1 MRATASR
8 TNNYQF
14 RNQDTKALRLKYL
27 RGLPN
32 VTLMLQNGYS
42 HADSAQLQDIYG
54 ENMILASED
63 FGASSKPL
71 QDSSTD
77 AMDTNGTNFTRS
89 TSDSCTLSLIASA
102 VLVAT
107 DFDDS
112 QQELSIT
119 ALDAVD
125 AYARKTGLE
134 FDEFFSTREF
144 DKYIKTCLW
153 NKKNNLGN
161 KIKKK
166 YHIRSYVSISEN
178 PDISTGSGIPTQVP
192 LEVDGLTVSA
202 DDAPLTPCQTGCR
215 SCRTRHAYHQA

>member
-1 MRATASR
+1 MLT
-8 TNNYQF
+8 
-14 RNQDTKALRLKYL
+14 DTQWNKLHKKYKRLMYA
-27 RGLPN
+27 
-32 VTLMLQNGYS
+32 VS
-42 HADSAQLQDIYG
+42 HRIGGD
-54 ENMILASED
+54 
-63 FGASSKPL
+63 K
-71 QDSSTD
+71 
-77 AMDTNGTNFTRS
+77 
-89 TSDSCTLSLIASA
+89 
-102 VLVAT
+102 VAT

-166 YHIRSYVSISEN
+166 YHIRSYVSTSEN
-178 PDISTGSGIPTQVP
+178 PDIFSTGSGTTYASSS
-192 LEVDGLTVSA
+192 LEVDAPTVSA
-202 DDAPLTPCQTGCR
+202 FDDAPLDPLARQIAEAVEQDMRIIKPDGSLNISKLSRQLNTTKQEVRNAISRLKTQLEDYNDER
-215 SCRTRHAYHQA
+215 V

>member
-1 MRATASR
+1 MLT
-8 TNNYQF
+8 
-14 RNQDTKALRLKYL
+14 DTQWDKLHKKYKRLMYA
-27 RGLPN
+27 
-32 VTLMLQNGYS
+32 VS
-42 HADSAQLQDIYG
+42 HRIGGDKVG
-54 ENMILASED
+54 
-63 FGASSKPL
+63 
-71 QDSSTD
+71 
-77 AMDTNGTNFTRS
+77 
-89 TSDSCTLSLIASA
+89 
-102 VLVAT
+102 T

-134 FDEFFSTREF
+134 FDEFFDTREF

-178 PDISTGSGIPTQVP
+178 PDIFSTGSGTTYASSS
-192 LEVDGLTVSA
+192 LEVDAPTVSA
-202 DDAPLTPCQTGCR
+202 FDDAPLDPLARQVAEAVEQDMRIIKPDGSLNISKLSRQLNTTKQEVRNAISRLKTQLEDYNDE
-215 SCRTRHAYHQA
+215 SV

>member
-1 MRATASR
+1 MLTDDQW
-8 TNNYQF
+8 NKLHKKY
-14 RNQDTKALRLKYL
+14 KRLMYA
-27 RGLPN
+27 
-32 VTLMLQNGYS
+32 VS
-42 HADSAQLQDIYG
+42 HRIGGD
-54 ENMILASED
+54 
-63 FGASSKPL
+63 K
-71 QDSSTD
+71 
-77 AMDTNGTNFTRS
+77 
-89 TSDSCTLSLIASA
+89 
-102 VLVAT
+102 VAT

-134 FDEFFSTREF
+134 FDEFFPTREF

-178 PDISTGSGIPTQVP
+178 PDIFSTGSGSTYASSS
-192 LEVDGLTVSA
+192 LEVDAPTVSA
-202 DDAPLTPCQTGCR
+202 FDDAPLDPLARQVAEAVEQDMRIIKPDGSLNISKLSRQLNTTKQEVRNAISRLKTQLEDYNEGL
-215 SCRTRHAYHQA
+215 

>member
-1 MRATASR
+1 MLT
-8 TNNYQF
+8 
-14 RNQDTKALRLKYL
+14 DTQWNKLHKKYKRLMYA
-27 RGLPN
+27 
-32 VTLMLQNGYS
+32 VS
-42 HADSAQLQDIYG
+42 HRIGGD
-54 ENMILASED
+54 
-63 FGASSKPL
+63 K
-71 QDSSTD
+71 
-77 AMDTNGTNFTRS
+77 
-89 TSDSCTLSLIASA
+89 
-102 VLVAT
+102 VAT

-144 DKYIKTCLW
+144 DKYIKTWLW

-178 PDISTGSGIPTQVP
+178 PDIFSTGSGTTYASSS
-192 LEVDGLTVSA
+192 LEVDAPTVSA
-202 DDAPLTPCQTGCR
+202 FDDAPLDPLARQVAEAVEQDMRIIKPDGSLNISKLSRQLNTTKQEVRNAISRLKTQLEDYNDE
-215 SCRTRHAYHQA
+215 SV

>member
-1 MRATASR
+1 MLT
-8 TNNYQF
+8 
-14 RNQDTKALRLKYL
+14 DTQWNKLHKKYTRLMYA
-27 RGLPN
+27 
-32 VTLMLQNGYS
+32 VS
-42 HADSAQLQDIYG
+42 HRIGGD
-54 ENMILASED
+54 
-63 FGASSKPL
+63 K
-71 QDSSTD
+71 
-77 AMDTNGTNFTRS
+77 
-89 TSDSCTLSLIASA
+89 
-102 VLVAT
+102 VAT

-178 PDISTGSGIPTQVP
+178 PDIFSTGSGTTYASSS
-192 LEVDGLTVSA
+192 LEVDAPTVSA
-202 DDAPLTPCQTGCR
+202 FDDAPLDPLARQVAEAVEQDMRIIKPDGSLNISKLSRQLNTTKQEVRNAISRLKTQLEDYNDE
-215 SCRTRHAYHQA
+215 SV